1 MRRHMAR
8 GGRYYRPE
16 DLGPPQD
23 RRDDA
28 DPGRRFFVY
37 VLDTDYGH
45 YVGHTWHVG
54 RRLRQHQEGETPST
68 AGGNPTLA
76 WKSGPLATR
85 PEAASF
91 EAALKSLRDSRDPR
105 FREYTDLKPIPF
117 AKPPAGAARP
127 SSPFRTGRPSSSRSS
142 YRGRRYRRGRSRR
155 RRSGLGRL
163 LAREIHGLFRSR
175 RKRRMWGAV
184 AVGVVLV
191 VVYLNNGGF

>member
-8 GGRYYRPE
+8 GGRYYPPE

-28 DPGRRFFVY
+28 DPGRRFYVY

-45 YVGHTWHVG
+45 YIGHTWHVG

-76 WKSGPLATR
+76 WESGPFPKRKA
-85 PEAASF
+85 AASF
-91 EAALKSLRDSRDPR
+91 EAELKGLRDGQHPAFRDYTGLRPR
-105 FREYTDLKPIPF
+105 PF
-117 AKPPAGAARP
+117 ANP
-127 SSPFRTGRPSSSRSS
+127 SVSTRGRTHRRSS
-142 YRGRRYRRGRSRR
+142 YQRRRYGRR